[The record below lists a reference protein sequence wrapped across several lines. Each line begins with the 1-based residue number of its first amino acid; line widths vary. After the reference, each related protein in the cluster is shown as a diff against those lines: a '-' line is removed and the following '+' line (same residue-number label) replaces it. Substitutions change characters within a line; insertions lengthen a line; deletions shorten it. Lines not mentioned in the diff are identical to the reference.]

1 MNDEEKIALV
11 KEVLEIEDE
20 TIVAETRLDDLKE
33 FNSMGVLSLIIMF
46 EDEFNKKISGKDIRN
61 CKTIGDILEKMES

>member
-1 MNDEEKIALV
+1 MNNEEKIALI
-11 KEVLEIEDE
+11 KDCLEVEDDV
-20 TIVAETRLDDLKE
+20 IVANTNLDDLKE

-61 CKTIGDILEKMES
+61 CKTIGDLLEKME